1 MGRLHRHVTGDT
13 VPQAPGVRKRQ
24 RGKGRSGALPVAEPE
39 RYAAV
44 VRIANPMYDAAF
56 KYLMDDDASARLL
69 VGAVLGEEVESLQAL
84 PQERAARPSP
94 SPAPGEPPSGELLT
108 VRRVDFAA
116 TVRTAAG
123 DRLRVLVEVQ
133 KARFT
138 DEIMR
143 FREYLGRHYADR
155 ENYDQGPDGRR
166 RHRPLRAIY
175 ILGECLPRTEA
186 TVLRV
191 SREYLDG
198 VTGQRLSDR
207 EEFVEALS
215 HDCWVV
221 QVPLLAA
228 RRRTDLERLL
238 SVFDQELQVA
248 GNRSLLE
255 VDERDVPE
263 RYAPVLRRLAG
274 AAASVEVA
282 DSMALE
288 DEVSETWGRMKREI
302 AADKAALAKR
312 ALPWQKRTRLWQKRT
327 RPWRGNGRIG
337 KRPRSVRPRWR
348 GGWRSSAAS
357 REVRRRREHRRPRP
371 VADRSALPIDHR
383 PTVHPPRTQWELYTY
398 VRRWAWA

>member
-1 MGRLHRHVTGDT
+1 M
-13 VPQAPGVRKRQ
+13 
-24 RGKGRSGALPVAEPE
+24 
-39 RYAAV
+39 
-44 VRIANPMYDAAF
+44 RIANPMYDAAF

-69 VGAVLGEEVESLQAL
+69 VGAVLGEEVESLQPL
-84 PQERAARPSP
+84 PQERAVRLE
-94 SPAPGEPPSGELLT
+94 PAPGEPASGELLT

-116 TVRTAAG
+116 TVRTASG
-123 DRLRVLVEVQ
+123 ERLRVLVEVQ

-138 DEIMR
+138 DEVMR

-155 ENYDQGPDGRR
+155 ENYDEGPDGRR

-186 TVLRV
+186 TVLKV
-191 SREYLDG
+191 SREYLDA
-198 VTGQRLSDR
+198 VTGQRLGER

-238 SVFDQELQVA
+238 SVFDQALQVP
-248 GNRSLLE
+248 GNRKLLE
-255 VDERDVPE
+255 VGERQVPE
-263 RYAPVLRRLAG
+263 RYVPVLRRLEG

-302 AADKAALAKR
+302 AAKDATLARERAEHDAALARERAEREAALAEKDAALARERAEHDAATGAGTGGARGGPGARGRDGAAAGGSRSRVGQFIRMRAGLAVRLARNRGASWSQYLQAKR
-312 ALPWQKRTRLWQKRT
+312 AIDAALGRRVQPYRL
-327 RPWRGNGRIG
+327 G
-337 KRPRSVRPRWR
+337 
-348 GGWRSSAAS
+348 
-357 REVRRRREHRRPRP
+357 
-371 VADRSALPIDHR
+371 
-383 PTVHPPRTQWELYTY
+383 
-398 VRRWAWA
+398 

>member
-1 MGRLHRHVTGDT
+1 
-13 VPQAPGVRKRQ
+13 
-24 RGKGRSGALPVAEPE
+24 
-39 RYAAV
+39 
-44 VRIANPMYDAAF
+44 MYDAAF

-69 VGAVLGEEVESLQAL
+69 VGAVLGEEVESLQPL
-84 PQERAARPSP
+84 PQERAVRLE
-94 SPAPGEPPSGELLT
+94 PAPGEPALLT

-116 TVRTAAG
+116 TVRTASG
-123 DRLRVLVEVQ
+123 ERLRVLVEVQ

-138 DEIMR
+138 DEVMR

-155 ENYDQGPDGRR
+155 ENYDEGPDGRR

-186 TVLRV
+186 TVLKV
-191 SREYLDG
+191 SREYLDA
-198 VTGQRLSDR
+198 VTGQRLGER

-238 SVFDQELQVA
+238 SVFDQALQVP
-248 GNRSLLE
+248 GNRKLLE
-255 VDERDVPE
+255 VGERQVPE
-263 RYAPVLRRLAG
+263 RYVPVLRRLAG

-302 AADKAALAKR
+302 AAKDATLARERAEHDAALARER
-312 ALPWQKRTRLWQKRT
+312 AEREAALAEKDAALARERAEHDAAMARERAEREAAQERAAEMARRLADLGRES
-327 RPWRGNGRIG
+327 GN
-337 KRPRSVRPRWR
+337 S
-348 GGWRSSAAS
+348 
-357 REVRRRREHRRPRP
+357 
-371 VADRSALPIDHR
+371 
-383 PTVHPPRTQWELYTY
+383 
-398 VRRWAWA
+398 

>member
-1 MGRLHRHVTGDT
+1 M
-13 VPQAPGVRKRQ
+13 
-24 RGKGRSGALPVAEPE
+24 
-39 RYAAV
+39 
-44 VRIANPMYDAAF
+44 RIANPMYDAAF
-56 KYLMDDDASARLL
+56 KYLMDDQAAARLL

-84 PQERAARPSP
+84 PQERSARPS
-94 SPAPGEPPSGELLT
+94 SPAPPGEMLT

-116 TVRTAAG
+116 TVRTAGG

-138 DEIMR
+138 DEVMR

-155 ENYDQGPDGRR
+155 ENYDEGPDGRR

-191 SREYLDG
+191 AREYVDG
-198 VTGQRLSDR
+198 VSGQRLGER

-221 QVPLLAA
+221 QVPLLAS

-238 SVFDQELQVA
+238 SVFDQELHV
-248 GNRSLLE
+248 LE
-255 VDERDVPE
+255 VNEREIPQ
-263 RYAPVLRRLAG
+263 RYAPVLRRLEG

-288 DEVSETWGRMKREI
+288 DEVTETWERMKRES
-302 AADKAALAKR
+302 AAKDAALTEKDAALVREQAEKDAAVAEKDAALERQR
-312 ALPWQKRTRLWQKRT
+312 AAEERIAELERRLARFDDD
-327 RPWRGNGRIG
+327 G
-337 KRPRSVRPRWR
+337 
-348 GGWRSSAAS
+348 
-357 REVRRRREHRRPRP
+357 
-371 VADRSALPIDHR
+371 D
-383 PTVHPPRTQWELYTY
+383 
-398 VRRWAWA
+398 

>member
-1 MGRLHRHVTGDT
+1 MRAGVLDEISLQGVLVADRGRRTTRWPAHPRSLHPRGNQRLTG
-13 VPQAPGVRKRQ
+13 P
-24 RGKGRSGALPVAEPE
+24 ALPVAGVAP
-39 RYAAV
+39 YAGAM
-44 VRIANPMYDAAF
+44 RIANPMYDAAF
-56 KYLMDDDASARLL
+56 KYLMDDDTSARLL

-94 SPAPGEPPSGELLT
+94 AGEPPSGELLT

-116 TVRTAAG
+116 TVRTASG

-138 DEIMR
+138 DEVMR

-155 ENYDQGPDGRR
+155 ANYDEGADGRR

-186 TVLRV
+186 TVLQV

-198 VTGQRLSDR
+198 VTGQRLSER

-221 QVPLLAA
+221 QVPLLAS

-248 GNRSLLE
+248 GNRRVLE
-255 VDERDVPE
+255 VDAGEVPE

-274 AAASVEVA
+274 AATSVEVS

-288 DEVSETWGRMKREI
+288 DEVSETWGRMKRES
-302 AADKAALAKR
+302 AAKDAALAAKDAELVEKDAALAEKDAALTEKEAALAEKDTDLAERDAALAEKDAALAREREDREAAWKR
-312 ALPWQKRTRLWQKRT
+312 VIEMERRLAELGHGS
-327 RPWRGNGRIG
+327 GN
-337 KRPRSVRPRWR
+337 P
-348 GGWRSSAAS
+348 
-357 REVRRRREHRRPRP
+357 
-371 VADRSALPIDHR
+371 
-383 PTVHPPRTQWELYTY
+383 
-398 VRRWAWA
+398 